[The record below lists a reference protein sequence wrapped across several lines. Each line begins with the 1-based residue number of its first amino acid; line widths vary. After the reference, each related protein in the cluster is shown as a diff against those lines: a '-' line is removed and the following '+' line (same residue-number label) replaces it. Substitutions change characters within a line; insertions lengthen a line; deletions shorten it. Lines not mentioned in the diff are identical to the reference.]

1 MLEVLLTECE
11 NCWWPLSERG
21 TLKCALIFYGHPT
34 PIKLWK
40 LNISLILSSRDGA
53 GNGDQKTSSKK
64 LEVLLTECEDCWW
77 PLSEWGRVIMGRVVR
92 YNGRHWNGWS
102 DGNYPLH
109 NQRAPPQ
116 RYKIYIFGEPVT
128 PQKPVTS
135 SAVMWKL
142 STLRIAPTTLCCII
156 SDFSY
161 MPLEFWLM

>member
-1 MLEVLLTECE
+1 MVMTLVWKRNSKMCLDFLWTPHHNKVVKTEYQC
-11 NCWWPLSERG
+11 
-21 TLKCALIFYGHPT
+21 
-34 PIKLWK
+34 
-40 LNISLILSSRDGA
+40 NILVIDSA
-53 GNGDQKTSSKK
+53 GNGDQKTSSKM

-116 RYKIYIFGEPVT
+116 RYKIYIFREPVT

-142 STLRIAPTTLCCII
+142 STLRIAPKTLCCII
-156 SDFSY
+156 SGFSS
-161 MPLEFWLM
+161 MPLEFRLM